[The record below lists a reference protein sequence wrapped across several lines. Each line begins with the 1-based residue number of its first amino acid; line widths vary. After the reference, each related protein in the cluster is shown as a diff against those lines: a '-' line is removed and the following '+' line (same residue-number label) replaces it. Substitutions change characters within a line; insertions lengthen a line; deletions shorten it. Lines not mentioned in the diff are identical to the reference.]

1 MHAPFVSVSHA
12 SRLSYT
18 VLLKGGGN
26 TMKKISNNIFKLSSS
41 VAALALAI
49 GLSTVNSAC
58 VFWFNQPKMPESMN
72 KLSKD
77 I

>member
-1 MHAPFVSVSHA
+1 
-12 SRLSYT
+12 
-18 VLLKGGGN
+18 
-26 TMKKISNNIFKLSSS
+26 MKKISNIIFKLSSS

-72 KLSKD
+72 KFSKE

>member
-1 MHAPFVSVSHA
+1 
-12 SRLSYT
+12 
-18 VLLKGGGN
+18 
-26 TMKKISNNIFKLSSS
+26 MKKISSIIFKLSSS

-49 GLSTVNSAC
+49 GISTVNSAC

-72 KLSKD
+72 KFSKD